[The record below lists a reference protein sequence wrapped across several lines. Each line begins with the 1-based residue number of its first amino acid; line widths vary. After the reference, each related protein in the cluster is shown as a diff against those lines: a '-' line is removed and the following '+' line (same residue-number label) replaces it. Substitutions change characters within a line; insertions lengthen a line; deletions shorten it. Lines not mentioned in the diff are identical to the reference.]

1 MNQISGDVEL
11 IWISQ
16 GLKTMAMGRTFQEI
30 WIIWEGRKKLG
41 INSNYGVKRV
51 RSDLGVNPTED
62 INTCEDQGD
71 TLVSQ
76 SVDNTSSIANSIE
89 KDSGQGGPSQ
99 NQCRVE
105 KLFEPAT
112 E

>member
-1 MNQISGDVEL
+1 MMIQMSGDEEL
-11 IWISQ
+11 ENCGNGADFSENFGIQ
-16 GLKTMAMGRTFQEI
+16 MANLGGQ
-30 WIIWEGRKKLG
+30 KKCG
-41 INSNYGVKRV
+41 INCDYGVKRV

-62 INTCEDQGD
+62 INTCEDPCD

-99 NQCRVE
+99 NKCRVE
-105 KLFEPAT
+105 KLFEPAA

>member
-1 MNQISGDVEL
+1 
-11 IWISQ
+11 
-16 GLKTMAMGRTFQEI
+16 MANLRGQ
-30 WIIWEGRKKLG
+30 KKLG
-41 INSNYGVKRV
+41 INCDYGVKRV
-51 RSDLGVNPTED
+51 RSDLGVNPTDD
-62 INTCEDQGD
+62 INTCEDPGD
-71 TLVSQ
+71 PLVSQ